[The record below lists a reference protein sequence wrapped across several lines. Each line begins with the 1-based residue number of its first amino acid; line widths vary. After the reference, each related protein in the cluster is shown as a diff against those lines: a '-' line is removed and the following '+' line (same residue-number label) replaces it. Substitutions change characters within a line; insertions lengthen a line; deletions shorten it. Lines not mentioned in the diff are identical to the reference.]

1 MESFEIQPVLDSA
14 LSDVARFLHSWPGD
28 DDRGSAVERPVSDDS
43 LRIEKRLR
51 WLLVENPFTSAASQ
65 YGFCIRN
72 ASGGIMG
79 LLLAFP
85 GEFRVA
91 DQRLLALCSGSFF
104 VKPQART
111 QGLYLFKRYLNSPGY
126 SFFFATTCNANSG
139 ALWRTLGGCAVP
151 NSERVYRFP
160 LRLEVLLP
168 ASVTGRT
175 SSRLAADMARLVG
188 RGADPVLKL
197 LRRRANLTIEPC
209 RDWDKLAALSRRHR
223 CAHLITTDRSA
234 AFLRWRYGPG
244 SPNHPYDV
252 WLFRDTRGNEG
263 WFSLDTIR
271 SGRQGEIR
279 GCVVLDAVWPR
290 EAMSFRDI
298 LPAMLQL
305 VAPKADALFFQPRPG
320 LDYRESSRWIFPYR
334 LEAPQIFAM
343 ARKGGAPLAVS
354 SLDLVPAD
362 GDYNVLA

>member
-14 LSDVARFLHSWPGD
+14 LPDVARFLHSWPANG
-28 DDRGSAVERPVSDDS
+28 DRGPAVPPVRDDS
-43 LRIEKRLR
+43 LRIEGRLR
-51 WLLVENPFTSAASQ
+51 WLLVENPLTPAAPQ
-65 YGFCIRN
+65 YGFCSRD
-72 ASGGIMG
+72 AAGGIMG

-85 GEFRVA
+85 GGFLVG

-104 VKPQART
+104 VRPQART
-111 QGLYLFKRYLNSPGY
+111 QGLYLFKRYLSSPGY

-151 NSERVYRFP
+151 NSERGYLLP
-160 LRLEVLLP
+160 LKLEVVLP
-168 ASVTGRT
+168 AFLTGRT
-175 SSRLAADMARLVG
+175 SSRLAAGIARLVG
-188 RGADPVLKL
+188 RGADPILKL
-197 LRRRANLTIEPC
+197 LGRRANLTIEPC
-209 RDWDKLAALSRRHR
+209 RDWEKLAALSRRHR

-252 WLFRDTRGNEG
+252 WLFRDKRGNEG

-298 LPAMLQL
+298 LPAMLPL
-305 VAPKADALFFQPRPG
+305 VTPKADALFFQPRPG
-320 LDYRESSRWIFPYR
+320 LNYGEFCRWIFPYR
-334 LEAPQIFAM
+334 LEAPHIFAL
-343 ARKGGAPLAVS
+343 APKGGAPLAAS